1 MENNLDSILSQIS
14 SNPDLM
20 SKISEIASSSSDNKI
35 ADVVSLISPLVS
47 SKNTATV
54 SNETVNAEPVQEDA
68 SNSTE
73 ENTSKGASNT
83 LSLGASFGKSIM
95 KNKALLIAL
104 KPYLSKGGCDMI
116 DSVIKLSQIA
126 DVIKLI

>member
-35 ADVVSLISPLVS
+35 ADVVSLISPIIS
-47 SKNTATV
+47 SKNANHV
-54 SNETVNAEPVQEDA
+54 VDDTVNAEPSQETEH
-68 SNSTE
+68 NSTE
-73 ENTSKGASNT
+73 ENTSNGVSNA
-83 LSLGASFGKSIM
+83 LSLGASFGKSIT

-104 KPYLSKGGCDMI
+104 KPYLSKGRCDMI

-126 DVIKLI
+126 DVMKLI

>member
-1 MENNLDSILSQIS
+1 MENNLDSILNQIS
-14 SNPDLM
+14 SNPALM

-54 SNETVNAEPVQEDA
+54 SNDTVNAEPVQEDA

-73 ENTSKGASNT
+73 ENTSDGASNT
-83 LSLGASFGKSIM
+83 LSLGASLGKSIM

-104 KPYLSKGGCDMI
+104 KPYLSKGRCDMI